1 MKLVDECVVEFK
13 AGNGGNGVVAWRR
26 EPHNPYGGPYGG
38 DGGDGGNIIVVG
50 DHNINDL
57 LHLKNLK
64 RIKACN
70 GENGATKLASGK
82 KGESNIIHVP
92 LGTVIFDQSTG
103 NKIIEILKHGE
114 TKIICNGGK
123 GGHGN
128 AWFAN
133 PQNKIPNLYEN
144 GDIGE
149 SLKVKLVVK
158 YMSDV
163 GLIGLPNAGK
173 STLISAITSSRPKI
187 ANYEFTTLNPVLG
200 VCEYKNTKMII
211 ADIPGLI
218 SGASEGKGLGHEFL
232 KHIERCT
239 ILVHVISLDTNDTV
253 DIQKAYQ
260 TIVNELK
267 KYNIDLLKKPIL
279 FVANKSDCSSAELQ
293 LKKLKKVIKNEDI
306 LVISAKNKT
315 NINEVIEKIYT
326 TFIKTKQNDSKQQN
340 QKKVKIIELK
350 KQTDIK
356 DQLEIKQIDEHT
368 WEVKSKYLEY
378 WANRIPLKTNDNII
392 RFNNKIKSLDVE
404 NKIKKL
410 GGIKGDTLIIYDN
423 EMVID

>member
-1 MKLVDECVVEFK
+1 
-13 AGNGGNGVVAWRR
+13 
-26 EPHNPYGGPYGG
+26 
-38 DGGDGGNIIVVG
+38 
-50 DHNINDL
+50 
-57 LHLKNLK
+57 
-64 RIKACN
+64 
-70 GENGATKLASGK
+70 
-82 KGESNIIHVP
+82 
-92 LGTVIFDQSTG
+92 
-103 NKIIEILKHGE
+103 
-114 TKIICNGGK
+114 
-123 GGHGN
+123 
-128 AWFAN
+128 
-133 PQNKIPNLYEN
+133 
-144 GDIGE
+144 
-149 SLKVKLVVK
+149 
-158 YMSDV
+158 MSDV

-293 LKKLKKVIKNEDI
+293 LEKLKKVIKSDDI

-315 NINEVIEKIYT
+315 NINKVIEKIYS
-326 TFIKTKQNDSKQQN
+326 TFIETKRNDSKQQN
-340 QKKVKIIELK
+340 QKKIKIIELK

-356 DQLEIKQIDEHT
+356 DQLEIKQINEHT
-368 WEVKSKYLEY
+368 
-378 WANRIPLKTNDNII
+378 
-392 RFNNKIKSLDVE
+392 
-404 NKIKKL
+404 
-410 GGIKGDTLIIYDN
+410 
-423 EMVID
+423 